1 MNWSLASSIQ
11 DNVPLRC
18 QRCISHSECV
28 PEAMLLA
35 QGLSHGRERVDCVLK
50 ERLEFIRD
58 QQNCVGKIMALGLTH
73 VT

>member
-1 MNWSLASSIQ
+1 
-11 DNVPLRC
+11 
-18 QRCISHSECV
+18 
-28 PEAMLLA
+28 MLLA

-58 QQNCVGKIMALGLTH
+58 QQNCLGKIVALGLTH